1 METSAFDT
9 WLPKPSLLQLR
20 GLPWPAQLPRHPATP
35 HPCFTQA
42 AAALAIWL
50 QHPTLVAGA
59 LHAELVL
66 VTLLTALEVLGT
78 VALDLTGVVVR
89 PQLHAQGARTHN
101 AFPGCHRAVV
111 AAAAIIQRALVWET
125 RSGGTG
131 SGSGFW
137 RKQEHCPAGPQLR
150 GSPDRALVP
159 CLWCSPFP
167 FLANPLSHCFLGFLR
182 SWARTHAPTTG
193 TTLPLSLSTPWL
205 HLSGLYFP
213 TPFLAHG
220 GDRSFLPLSQRF
232 GNPFP
237 FPRSLLLCGG
247 VW

>member
-1 METSAFDT
+1 METSAFDI

-66 VTLLTALEVLGT
+66 VALLTALEVLGT

-101 AFPGCHRAVV
+101 AFPRCHRAVV

-125 RSGGTG
+125 RSGGQDQGQDSGG
-131 SGSGFW
+131 SRNTALLGPKSGAAQTEPWYPACGVHRFHSW
-137 RKQEHCPAGPQLR
+137 PTLCPTA
-150 GSPDRALVP
+150 S
-159 CLWCSPFP
+159 
-167 FLANPLSHCFLGFLR
+167 
-182 SWARTHAPTTG
+182 
-193 TTLPLSLSTPWL
+193 
-205 HLSGLYFP
+205 
-213 TPFLAHG
+213 
-220 GDRSFLPLSQRF
+220 
-232 GNPFP
+232 
-237 FPRSLLLCGG
+237 
-247 VW
+247 